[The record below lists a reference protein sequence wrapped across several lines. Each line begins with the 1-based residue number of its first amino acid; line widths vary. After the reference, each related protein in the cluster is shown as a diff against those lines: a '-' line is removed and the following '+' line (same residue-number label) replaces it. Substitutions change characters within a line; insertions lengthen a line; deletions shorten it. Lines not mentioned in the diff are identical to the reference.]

1 MGFDSLGRYSPTHKS
16 WDHVGNMIPV
26 VEHSEGVRPHGEF
39 KPAAWLPVKFFDK
52 YYEEYFVVMPGKV
65 LAFDNDGRV
74 CPAQYGLAG
83 ASITYSTNDVTAGTI
98 SAATGVPV
106 TAAEVAGGAI
116 NVADVTSFLGGG
128 SAMAVSAPVG
138 VAPYAYWQ
146 WAGDSSS
153 LDDGF
158 NPSAY
163 RQHNHNLQHRVAILC
178 DYVLELPLVPA
189 NTAAEAAVF
198 GTYDVGGSDLLVL
211 AALSNTAT
219 LAADTQR
226 SRVTFAGTAPAVAAL
241 FLVRVDTLAEVD
253 AEGEWHL
260 DQATGVITL
269 FTTTSLDAAGVNGGK
284 LTVNYYHYGAAVT
297 GASVFAAASG
307 NLKAGDFV
315 KCDAESNFVLA
326 NPDPSD
332 AADLDAAADALL
344 TRGNIGDTFASIVG
358 QVIELENANKDALD
372 MVKTAYNP
380 PLGTDA
386 SGSSPGYAG
395 QMDQMPGS
403 ATGGVSDKV
412 HYAGAADLVVRINLV
427 SR

>member
-65 LAFDNDGRV
+65 LAFDNQGRV
-74 CPAQYGLAG
+74 CPAQYAANAG
-83 ASITYSTNDVTAGTI
+83 GVADPNIVYTTNDVTAGTI
-98 SAATGVPV
+98 DVRTGTPVIAEATFAQSTV
-106 TAAEVAGGAI
+106 TDFMGTGE
-116 NVADVTSFLGGG
+116 
-128 SAMAVSAPVG
+128 AMTVSSPVG

-146 WAGDSSS
+146 WAGDGSA

-158 NPSAY
+158 NPSGY

-189 NTAAEAAVF
+189 SDGNVTFDSNASETNASNVSTFVAVTD
-198 GTYDVGGSDLLVL
+198 GGETSTGGSLPL
-211 AALSNTAT
+211 AANTVRTPMAFSSAT
-219 LAADTQR
+219 LGVA
-226 SRVTFAGTAPAVAAL
+226 AVAAKFANQVGSAADISAAGDWAIDL
-241 FLVRVDTLAEVD
+241 T
-253 AEGEWHL
+253 
-260 DQATGVITL
+260 TGVL
-269 FTTTSLDAAGVNGGK
+269 SVFSAAEFNDAAGQDLVF
-284 LTVNYYHYGAAVT
+284 TFSYYGTAGVT

-315 KCDAESNFVLA
+315 VCDAESNLIA
-326 NPDPSD
+326 
-332 AADLDAAADALL
+332 AAAD
-344 TRGNIGDTFASIVG
+344 DDFKDIVG
-358 QVIELENANKDALD
+358 QVLELENADKDALG